1 MYATTKASQRPHM
14 HMHASLETT
23 ILMHAYRV
31 HEFDHQMH
39 EEVAGNPYWHAI
51 MYKEI
56 QSLIQTWDL
65 IPLLPKM
72 KLITPNP

>member
-1 MYATTKASQRPHM
+1 
-14 HMHASLETT
+14 MHASLETT
-23 ILMHAYRV
+23 ILMHEYRV
-31 HEFDHQMH
+31 HEFDRQMH
-39 EEVAGNPYWHAI
+39 DEVAGNPYWYAT

-72 KLITPNP
+72 KLIPLDP